1 MTRLAPVFWLLLVVS
16 TAVATFAVKYR
27 VQALTDQLA
36 QTTKAADAQ
45 ERELRVL
52 NAEWAYL
59 NRPETLAQMNQ
70 RFLSLEP
77 IATKQLQTAIADIPM
92 RPAPVPAAPAPA
104 APPAAAA
111 LVAVAVAE
119 PAPPEVPPPGN
130 SLPGNSLPGNSLPGN
145 SLPGNSP
152 AVTTVSLEQP
162 ATAAEAA
169 KPTRIAAY
177 GSTSLRRSAK
187 SDAGRSPGTRSTG
200 GSLDGRSLDLLI
212 ERVAAGR

>member
-16 TAVATFAVKYR
+16 AAVATFAVKYR

-77 IATKQLQTAIADIPM
+77 ITTKQLQTAIADIPM
-92 RPAPVPAAPAPA
+92 RPTPPPAPAPVAPAPA

-111 LVAVAVAE
+111 LGAVASAE
-119 PAPPEVPPPGN
+119 PVRPEAP
-130 SLPGNSLPGNSLPGN
+130 LPGN

-152 AVTTVSLEQP
+152 SGNSP
-162 ATAAEAA
+162 SGNC
-169 KPTRIAAY
+169 R
-177 GSTSLRRSAK
+177 
-187 SDAGRSPGTRSTG
+187 PGTRRRLRRYLSNSRRPPRRPPNRPGLQLTG
-200 GSLDGRSLDLLI
+200 APARGARQNRTPSDRPEPDRPPDRSMEDRSI
-212 ERVAAGR
+212 C